1 MSGSSTRRPK
11 TCPCSWTKCLEYKNE
26 LTDASDIASG
36 YFRVVSAKQQSS
48 NSKLHNLR
56 RYIEHHL
63 HINQQT
69 ISNNKEYHVARHH
82 RSDSSST
89 TDGEDKEW
97 MVANNLLVQD
107 NLAWSSSTI
116 RRLQIVS
123 GNNAKNNKNTDN
135 NGGAARLRS
144 GFDGMARL
152 DGA

>member
-1 MSGSSTRRPK
+1 MDV
-11 TCPCSWTKCLEYKNE
+11 E
-26 LTDASDIASG
+26 
-36 YFRVVSAKQQSS
+36 FVV
-48 NSKLHNLR
+48 
-56 RYIEHHL
+56 
-63 HINQQT
+63 
-69 ISNNKEYHVARHH
+69 VVD
-82 RSDSSST
+82 DSSST

-135 NGGAARLRS
+135 NCGAARLRS
-144 GFDGMARL
+144 GFDRMNRL